1 MSASF
6 PSPGPGEPPAFGAGR
21 AAWLPPFGRGN
32 GLEAP
37 GWAPLAEVDEQVVDA
52 LLAAF
57 LEAGVPAHAAPS
69 ASAWPTP
76 GRARRARRPAWRR
89 RRRARPA
96 TSFRVWV
103 GALWY
108 ATAEDVLRAA
118 LSGPGAGDDHD
129 QPHDER

>member
-6 PSPGPGEPPAFGAGR
+6 SSGGEPPGYGAGR

-32 GLEAP
+32 GLAAP
-37 GWAPLAEVDEQVVDA
+37 AWAPLAEVDEELVDE

-69 ASAWPTP
+69 PEAWPA
-76 GRARRARRPAWRR
+76 GDRRARTKRWRQRP
-89 RRRARPA
+89 RPSA
-96 TSFRVWV
+96 SYRVWV

-108 ATAEDVLRAA
+108 ATAEDVLRAE
-118 LSGPGAGDDHD
+118 LSRLQAGHD
-129 QPHDER
+129 TDR